1 MDVRMDVR
9 MDGRVDAST
18 STRDAEGHSAA
29 RALKFYRSPQNN
41 VLVSP
46 VRFQSMRRGWE
57 LQIAKRCQNPL
68 YLRLKVAVKI
78 ECRIKEIWR

>member
-1 MDVRMDVR
+1 MDVAVDVR
-9 MDGRVDAST
+9 MDGRVDATT
-18 STRDAEGHSAA
+18 STRDSERHTAA
-29 RALKFYRSPQNN
+29 RVLKFYRSLQNS

-46 VRFQSMRRGWE
+46 VKFQSTRSGRE